1 MFDDRMH
8 VIMSDIY
15 IYIYIYIYTIVIIV
29 EISSTYL
36 WTLLVSLK
44 LDFTP
49 MCNF

>member
-8 VIMSDIY
+8 VIMSD
-15 IYIYIYIYTIVIIV
+15 IYIYTIVIIV